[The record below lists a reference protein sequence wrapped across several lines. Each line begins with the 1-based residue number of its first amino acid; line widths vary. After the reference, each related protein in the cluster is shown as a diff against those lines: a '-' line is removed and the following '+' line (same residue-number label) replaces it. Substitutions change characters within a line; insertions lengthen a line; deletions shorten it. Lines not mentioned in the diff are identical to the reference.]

1 MTKSESVKSLAAALN
16 KAQALLKPAVK
27 DRDNPFFKSTYAT
40 LQSVWESAS
49 PAMAACGLSIT
60 QTFSLP
66 SPECGG
72 EVIVE
77 TTLLHD
83 SGEWVSS
90 QLALRPV
97 KNDPQAFGSAITYG
111 RRYSLA
117 AILGIVTD
125 DDDDGNDASHVTP
138 PPARHVSPK
147 TQEVIHDAARVEPL
161 CSKENAAKLH
171 EYSKIAIGAK
181 ACMDA
186 CAKYKAT
193 NVEELTDAIAVKV
206 IAFIQKE
213 MNK

>member
-40 LQSVWESAS
+40 LQSVWEAAA
-49 PAMAACGLSIT
+49 PVMAANGLSIT
-60 QTFSLP
+60 QTFSIP
-66 SPECGG
+66 PQDCG
-72 EVIVE
+72 EVIIE
-77 TTLLHD
+77 TTLMHD

-90 QLALRPV
+90 QLALRPI

-125 DDDDGNDASHVTP
+125 DDDDGNDASHVAP
-138 PPARHVSPK
+138 PPARHASPK
-147 TQEVIHDAARVEPL
+147 AQEAVAEAPKVEPL
-161 CSKENAAKLH
+161 CSKENAARLH

-186 CAKYKAT
+186 CAKYKVAK
-193 NVEELTDAIAVKV
+193 VEDLTDAIAVKV

>member
-40 LQSVWESAS
+40 LQSVWEAAA
-49 PAMAACGLSIT
+49 PVMAANGLSIT
-60 QTFSLP
+60 QTFSIP
-66 SPECGG
+66 PQDCG
-72 EVIVE
+72 EVIIE
-77 TTLLHD
+77 TTLMHD

-125 DDDDGNDASHVTP
+125 DDDDGNGASHVAP
-138 PPARHVSPK
+138 PPARHASPK
-147 TQEVIHDAARVEPL
+147 AQEAVAEAPKVEPL

-186 CAKYKAT
+186 CAKYKVAK
-193 NVEELTDAIAVKV
+193 VEDLTDAIAVKV

>member
-1 MTKSESVKSLAAALN
+1 MTKSESIKSLAAALN

-40 LQSVWESAS
+40 LQSVWEAAA
-49 PAMAACGLSIT
+49 PVMAANGLSIT
-60 QTFSLP
+60 QTFSIP
-66 SPECGG
+66 PQDCG
-72 EVIVE
+72 EVIIE
-77 TTLLHD
+77 TTLMHD

-90 QLALRPV
+90 QLALRPI

-125 DDDDGNDASHVTP
+125 DDDDGNDASHVAP
-138 PPARHVSPK
+138 PPARHASPK
-147 TQEVIHDAARVEPL
+147 AQEAVAEAPKVEPL

-186 CAKYKAT
+186 CAKYKVAK
-193 NVEELTDAIAVKV
+193 VEDLTDAIAVKV

>member
-1 MTKSESVKSLAAALN
+1 M
-16 KAQALLKPAVK
+16 
-27 DRDNPFFKSTYAT
+27 
-40 LQSVWESAS
+40 
-49 PAMAACGLSIT
+49 MAANGLSIT
-60 QTFSLP
+60 QTFSIP
-66 SPECGG
+66 PQDCG
-72 EVIVE
+72 EVIIE
-77 TTLLHD
+77 TTLMHD

-125 DDDDGNDASHVTP
+125 DDDDGNDASHVAP
-138 PPARHVSPK
+138 PLARHASPK
-147 TQEVIHDAARVEPL
+147 AQEAVAEAPKVEPL
-161 CSKENAAKLH
+161 CSKENAARLH

-186 CAKYKAT
+186 CAKYKVAK
-193 NVEELTDAIAVKV
+193 VEDLTDAIAVKV